1 MLLKDET
8 YSISNSK
15 QSIQSQIFL
24 PTHPIFIFSLVG
36 VSAPQT
42 SISALLTRDRK
53 GGDNARL
60 TWLLFGGWAGVDIG
74 REDNKAWISEQL
86 FGTQNSYPLGS
97 LPSGGMRCRLH
108 CIHNFRVYLKEFK
121 NGAFRVIKYHH
132 DLVDPCQEGK
142 ASISISYQEQDGFWS
157 HFTDFEDG
165 VALLRT
171 SITITIAATA
181 RTLLT
186 KDHSA

>member
-1 MLLKDET
+1 
-8 YSISNSK
+8 
-15 QSIQSQIFL
+15 
-24 PTHPIFIFSLVG
+24 
-36 VSAPQT
+36 
-42 SISALLTRDRK
+42 
-53 GGDNARL
+53 
-60 TWLLFGGWAGVDIG
+60 
-74 REDNKAWISEQL
+74 
-86 FGTQNSYPLGS
+86 
-97 LPSGGMRCRLH
+97 MRCGLH

-142 ASISISYQEQDGFWS
+142 ASISILYQEHDGFWS
-157 HFTDFEDG
+157 HFMDFEDG

-181 RTLLT
+181 RTLLN